1 MLPFFIVP
9 KNRYFCVEIK
19 KSVAMEFSE
28 SAYRQLLEEIFRRFP
43 SVQKTDFASA
53 YKPGLAGMS
62 AFCEALGHPERA
74 FRSVHVAGTNG
85 KGSVSSL
92 LASALSACGL
102 RTGLYT
108 SPHLVDFR
116 ERARIV
122 LPDSGRVELSSA
134 SLRDPIRANAPESS
148 TLPEKGSTY
157 SLIPQEYVFEFL
169 TTWKAFFEEHGLS
182 FFEITTGLAFKWFAD
197 EGVDAAVIETGLGGR
212 LDSTNVITPELAIVT
227 TIGLDHCAQLGD
239 TLAAIAGEKA
249 GIFKPGV
256 PALVGES
263 NAETDPVFDD
273 KAWMNCPLTYADKVR
288 PSLWHKRQEI
298 LRRMDLQADVQ
309 EKNLRTALA
318 AIDILKGIPGFM
330 ALSDSQAALDGL
342 ARAAR
347 RTGFRGRWERL
358 SDRPFV
364 IADIGHN
371 PQALKYN
378 FDQLRRYVE
387 EGRCSS
393 LIIVYGVMAD
403 KDLDGILPLM
413 PADATYIFTAP
424 QTARALPA
432 EDILKRYTSFSKG
445 RNPRAYTAGTDRQA
459 VQMALRLSQ
468 DLSAQT
474 CRSASASAPAPPLV
488 FIGGS
493 AFVVAE
499 ALPLF

>member
-1 MLPFFIVP
+1 MD
-9 KNRYFCVEIK
+9 
-19 KSVAMEFSE
+19 FSE
-28 SAYRQLLEEIFRRFP
+28 SRYGALLEEIFQRFP
-43 SVQKTDFASA
+43 SVQKTDFATA
-53 YKPGLAGMS
+53 YKPGLVGME

-92 LASALSACGL
+92 LASALAGVGL

-122 LPDSGRVELSSA
+122 TGDSFE
-134 SLRDPIRANAPESS
+134 
-148 TLPEKGSTY
+148 
-157 SLIPQEYVFEFL
+157 LIPKNYVFDFL
-169 TTWKAFFEEHGLS
+169 TTWKPYFIEHDLS

-212 LDSTNVITPELAIVT
+212 LDSTNVLLPELALVT
-227 TIGLDHCAQLGD
+227 TIGLDHCALLGN
-239 TLAAIAGEKA
+239 TLEAIAGEKA

-263 NAETDPVFDD
+263 GPETDPVFDD
-273 KAWMNCPLTYADKVR
+273 KAWMVCPLTYADKVR
-288 PSLWHKRQEI
+288 PSLWHRRQEI
-298 LRRMDLQADVQ
+298 LKKMDLQADVQ
-309 EKNLRTALA
+309 EKNLRTVLA
-318 AIDILKGIPGFM
+318 AIDILRQIPGFK
-330 ALSDSQAALDGL
+330 ALADTESVLDGL
-342 ARAAR
+342 VRAAR

-358 SDRPFV
+358 SDLPFV
-364 IADIGHN
+364 ICDIGHN
-371 PQALKYN
+371 PQALRYN

-393 LIIVYGVMAD
+393 LIIVYGIMAD

-413 PADATYIFTAP
+413 PVDATYIFTAP

-432 EDILKRYTSFSKG
+432 GELLKRFTAFQGGKPSL
-445 RNPRAYTAGTDRQA
+445 RAYAADSVRQA
-459 VQMALRLSQ
+459 VQMAMQL
-468 DLSAQT
+468 AQT
-474 CRSASASAPAPPLV
+474 LSRQTNRSASASKPVPPLV

-499 ALPLF
+499 ALPLFR